1 MQGKAEKD
9 YSLIFLFRRSTDSTR
24 SVDDLDYTED
34 EILLG
39 MKKRGFGVDKYNG
52 YGGKLEVTDKDM
64 EACAIRELEEE
75 SGIRARSVNRV
86 GYLHF
91 NMYDKIMKVAVY
103 TCYEHQYDGEAV
115 ETDEMK
121 PQWFKA
127 NSLQLETM
135 WPDDPYWLPL
145 IIQGKRFI
153 GRFDYDEDDETILDY
168 NVTEQ

>member
-1 MQGKAEKD
+1 MEGKPEKD
-9 YSLIFLFRRSTDSTR
+9 YSLIFLFKRSAGSSR
-24 SVDDLDYTED
+24 SKDDLDYSED
-34 EILLG
+34 DILLG
-39 MKKRGFGVDKYNG
+39 MKKRGFGTGKYNG
-52 YGGKLEVTDKDM
+52 YGGKLEETDKDM

-75 SGIRARSVNRV
+75 SGVAARSVNRV

-103 TCYEHQYDGEAV
+103 TCYPHQYDADPV

-127 NSLQLETM
+127 KALQFETM

-145 IIQGKRFI
+145 IIKGKKFI
-153 GRFDYDEDDETILDY
+153 GRFDYDDDDETILDY
-168 NVTEQ
+168 SVTEQ